1 MRRPDKPDDPLI
13 PLLKGGPLAEALMQ
27 AIAPLESAPLIR
39 QSLALVCWPR
49 VAGEQAAKA
58 SRAEM
63 IRNGVLF
70 VRTRSSTWSQELAL
84 HKHKLLQKLARLLG
98 PGVVTDIV
106 FRAQGVDGEDP
117 SFPEEEE
124 PTAEELH
131 KVVLTDEEQELLKA
145 RLASLASISNARVR
159 QAIAHRLEMEAR
171 LYHWRLERGW
181 KACKKCQ
188 VLHKTPYAL
197 CPLCRLEES

>member
-1 MRRPDKPDDPLI
+1 M
-13 PLLKGGPLAEALMQ
+13 AEALMQ

-49 VAGEQAAKA
+49 VVGEQAAKA

-70 VRTRSSTWSQELAL
+70 VRTRSSTWSQELVL

-117 SFPEEEE
+117 SFPEEE
-124 PTAEELH
+124 PTAEELRQ
-131 KVVLTDEEQELLKA
+131 VVLTAEEQELLRA
-145 RLASLASISNARVR
+145 RQAALESIPNLRVR
-159 QAIAHRLEMEAR
+159 QAISHRLEMEAR

-181 KACKKCQ
+181 KACKQCQ